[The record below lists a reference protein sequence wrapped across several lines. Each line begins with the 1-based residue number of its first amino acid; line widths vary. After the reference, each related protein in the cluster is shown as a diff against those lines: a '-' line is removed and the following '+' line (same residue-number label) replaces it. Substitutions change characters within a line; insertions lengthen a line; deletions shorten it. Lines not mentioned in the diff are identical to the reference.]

1 MIRLPK
7 ATIERIFRQGAGD
20 MRVAQ
25 DAKDLVFDFVPMMAE
40 YLAESAKT
48 ILDSANR
55 KTMNTPQVEAVAE
68 ILRVEGVEDY
78 DGEEF
83 GRMTMRRILKRA
95 GIERVASDALDYYNK
110 LVCRVIQELGELSA
124 AKAKED
130 DRKTIQY
137 EDVENVIISTM
148 PKGEEFL
155 EEI

>member
-1 MIRLPK
+1 VIRLPK

-25 DAKDLVFDFVPMMAE
+25 DAKDLVFDFVPVMAE

-55 KTMNTPQVEAVAE
+55 KTLNTPQVEAVAE

-137 EDVENVIISTM
+137 EDVEKVIVSTM

>member
-25 DAKDLVFDFVPMMAE
+25 DAKDLVFDFVPVMAE

-55 KTMNTPQVEAVAE
+55 KTLNTPQVEAVAE
-68 ILRVEGVEDY
+68 ILRVEDVEDY

-137 EDVENVIISTM
+137 EDVEKVIVSTM

>member
-25 DAKDLVFDFVPMMAE
+25 DAKDLVFDFVPVMAE

-55 KTMNTPQVEAVAE
+55 KTLNTPQVEAVAE

-137 EDVENVIISTM
+137 EDVEKVIVSTM

>member
-7 ATIERIFRQGAGD
+7 ATIERIFRQGADD

-25 DAKDLVFDFVPMMAE
+25 DAKDLVFDFVPVMAE

-55 KTMNTPQVEAVAE
+55 KTLNTPQVEAVAQ
-68 ILRVEGVEDY
+68 ILRIEGVEDY

-124 AKAKED
+124 EKAKED

-137 EDVENVIISTM
+137 EDVEEVIVSTM

-155 EEI
+155 KEL

>member
-55 KTMNTPQVEAVAE
+55 KTLNTPQVEAVAE